1 MNRRRTAPGRV
12 LVVAFLAATGLVAY
26 AAPGLAAEAGPTPP
40 LTAVAAAPTGDD
52 PDDEPSG
59 GGWRGTREAEDGGGE
74 DDFAEEDSRD
84 EDEDGYDSAGSS
96 DADERYVVDGEQKS
110 SKAKSTKITTKKKK
124 DSKQAAKKKAAK
136 KKAAKKAAEK
146 KAKQQAAAR
155 KKMRRQALKAA
166 RAAQKREQ
174 QQRRATAD
182 DGDSGGSIDSM
193 RQAILDL
200 TNRAR
205 ASAGCGRLRYS
216 NQLERSAQSHA
227 NDMADHNYMSHTSR
241 SGKNSDQRIR
251 ATGFNGDK
259 TGENLA
265 NGFSSPEAVVKA
277 WMNSPSHRRNIVD
290 CKFKI
295 LGVGY
300 VRSGGYWVQ
309 HFGG

>member
-40 LTAVAAAPTGDD
+40 LTAVAATPAEPAQPAARTGDD

-59 GGWRGTREAEDGGGE
+59 GGWRGTRED
-74 DDFAEEDSRD
+74 EDS
-84 EDEDGYDSAGSS
+84 DGDSREEEYDSAGSS
-96 DADERYVVDGEQKS
+96 DADERYVVDGEKKS
-110 SKAKSTKITTKKKK
+110 SKAKSTRITTKKKK
-124 DSKQAAKKKAAK
+124 DSKKSAKAKQAAKKKAAK
-136 KKAAKKAAEK
+136 KAAAKKA
-146 KAKQQAAAR
+146 KQKAAA
-155 KKMRRQALKAA
+155 KKKREQALKAA
-166 RAAQKREQ
+166 RAAQQRE
-174 QQRRATAD
+174 QQRRARAD

-216 NQLERSAQSHA
+216 TQLERSAQAHA
-227 NDMADHNYMSHTSR
+227 NDMAKHNYMSHTSR

-265 NGFSSPEAVVKA
+265 NGFSSPESVFKA
-277 WMNSPSHRRNIVD
+277 WMNSPSHRRNILD

-300 VRSGGYWVQ
+300 VGSGGYWVQ